1 MITADN
7 KYLEAVNSP
16 VRRIKAR
23 VELYNGSTLLHTFQ
37 QNDRMINFSV
47 ERIGEDSKF
56 FGFGVCQRLNIHLI
70 DMNRELDIT
79 TAHTLKLSFGTED
92 GDFLCAYPTFYVSRV
107 NRDENTNEL
116 SITSYDRLYDTALHT
131 VKEIVMTADGTETFT
146 LRQYAN
152 AAASLLDLSIRNI
165 GDDSA
170 FDVSYSTANYNGD
183 ELLREAL
190 DDIAEVSQTIY
201 YLDCQDRL
209 VFRVLDRDGA
219 VDATITKDNYYTLDS
234 GDNRRLTAICHAT
247 ELGDNI
253 EASLNITGTTQY
265 VRNNAFWEMDKH
277 TAQNL
282 DKAMD
287 LIGGMTINQF
297 HCSWRGNYLLEI
309 GDKLAFIT
317 KDNKNVV
324 SYLLNDVVEYDGSL
338 QETTQWKYVISE
350 GETATNPTTI
360 GEAINSTFARVDK
373 VKQEVELHA
382 ERSNTLESDVAYL
395 KVTTESITA
404 GVESAQEAVDELTG
418 EITKLTNKVNATM
431 SAEDV
436 KIEVLKTIEEEGL
449 GATITTS
456 TGFTFNEDGLTVS
469 KTGSEMKT
477 QITEDGMTVMRNNTA
492 MLTANNTGVEA
503 VNLHAKTYLWIGKN
517 SRFED
522 YQSNRTGCFWVG

>member
-1 MITADN
+1 MITAD
-7 KYLEAVNSP
+7 KYLAAVNSP
-16 VRRIKAR
+16 VRRMYVK
-23 VELYNGSTLLHTFQ
+23 VELFNGSTLTHTFTKT
-37 QNDRMINFSV
+37 DRLINFSV

-56 FGFGVCQRLNIHLI
+56 FGFGICQRLNIHLI
-70 DMNRELDIT
+70 DMDRELDIT
-79 TAHTLKLSFGTED
+79 TANSMKVYFGTGD
-92 GDFLCAYPTFYVSRV
+92 GNYVCPYPTFYVSRV

-116 SITSYDRLYDTALHT
+116 SVTAYDRLYDAATPT

-152 AAASLLDLSIRNI
+152 AAAALLDSPVYTI
-165 GDDSA
+165 GDDTA

-183 ELLREAL
+183 EPLREAL
-190 DDIAEVSQTIY
+190 DDIAEVTQTIY
-201 YLDCQDRL
+201 YMDCRDRL
-209 VFRVLDRDGA
+209 MFRVLDRDGA
-219 VDATITKDNYYTLDS
+219 VDTTITKDNYFTLDS

-277 TAQNL
+277 TGENL
-282 DKAMD
+282 DRAMD
-287 LIGGMTINQF
+287 LVGGMTINQF
-297 HCSWRGNYLLEI
+297 ECSWRGNYLLEI
-309 GDKLAFIT
+309 GDKLALVT
-317 KDNKNVV
+317 KDNEIVV
-324 SYLLNDVVEYDGSL
+324 SYLLDDVITYDGSL
-338 QETTQWKYVISE
+338 KETTRWKYSKSE
-350 GETATNPTTI
+350 NETATNPTTI
-360 GEAINSTFARVDK
+360 GDALNTTFARVDK

-395 KVTTESITA
+395 KLTTESITA
-404 GVESAQEAVDELTG
+404 GVENAQEAVDELTG
-418 EITKLTNKVNATM
+418 EITKLNNKVNATM

-456 TGFTFNEDGLTVS
+456 TGFTFNEEGLTVS
-469 KTGSEMKT
+469 KSGSEMKT
-477 QITEDGMTVMRNNTA
+477 QITEDGMVVKRNDTA